1 MDFIVDKFG
10 QRLLISFEL
19 DLDTVRNMFSLCSR
33 VHVDLLCGFLLGEAE
48 EKDQRPRAE
57 GQGMKKKITSV
68 F

>member
-1 MDFIVDKFG
+1 
-10 QRLLISFEL
+10 
-19 DLDTVRNMFSLCSR
+19 MFSLCSR